1 MVSLTD
7 LFNPTFLTFL
17 VILVL
22 VVALVVVYFES
33 KMREQNHKINSMF
46 SIVSTLAE
54 DMTGMKM
61 GMNQIAATQFGGV
74 QQQVDERIFHQ
85 PLEEKKTKLITV
97 SDDEYEDED
106 YEDDNDDSSSVGNI
120 QIESGTGVCI
130 EEELSFA
137 EDIDE
142 DLDEDLDEDEDE
154 DEDEELSE
162 ENAGQEQFKVF
173 KLNISKDDAVEDT
186 NEESD
191 IEDIN
196 EESDIEELDSDN
208 DLEDLEEKNIAPVEE
223 TKIDISDLKTI
234 SINLEESTEK
244 IDYKKLQLPKLKSI
258 VVEKGLATTSDTS
271 KLKKAELLKLLG
283 IE

>member
-74 QQQVDERIFHQ
+74 PQQVDDRTFHQ
-85 PLEEKKTKLITV
+85 HLEEKKTKLITV
-97 SDDEYEDED
+97 SDDEYE
-106 YEDDNDDSSSVGNI
+106 EDDDDDDDDDDSSSVGNI
-120 QIESGTGVCI
+120 KIESGTGVYI

-137 EDIDE
+137 EDIDD
-142 DLDEDLDEDEDE
+142 DLDEDLDEAEDL
-154 DEDEELSE
+154 DEELSE

-173 KLNISKDDAVEDT
+173 KLNISKDDNDDV
-186 NEESD
+186 D
-191 IEDIN
+191 IEEDIN

-208 DLEDLEEKNIAPVEE
+208 DLEDLEEKSIAPIEE

-258 VVEKGLATTSDTS
+258 VVEKGLVSSSDAS

>member
-1 MVSLTD
+1 MASLTD
-7 LFNPTFLTFL
+7 LFNPTFLMFL
-17 VILVL
+17 GILVL

-74 QQQVDERIFHQ
+74 PQQVDERTFHQ
-85 PLEEKKTKLITV
+85 PLEENKTKLITV
-97 SDDEYEDED
+97 SDDEEDD
-106 YEDDNDDSSSVGNI
+106 YEDDDDLSSVGNI
-120 QIESGTGVCI
+120 KIESGTGVCI
-130 EEELSFA
+130 GDSEEELSFS
-137 EDIDE
+137 EDIDD
-142 DLDEDLDEDEDE
+142 DLDEDLDEEL
-154 DEDEELSE
+154 DEE
-162 ENAGQEQFKVF
+162 NTDREQFKVF
-173 KLNISKDDAVEDT
+173 KLNINKDDADIEDI
-186 NEESD
+186 NE
-191 IEDIN
+191 EDIN

-208 DLEDLEEKNIAPVEE
+208 DLEDLEEKTIAPVEE

-234 SINLEESTEK
+234 SINLEEPIEK

-258 VVEKGLATTSDTS
+258 VVEKGLASSSDAS

>member
-1 MVSLTD
+1 MASLTD

-74 QQQVDERIFHQ
+74 PQQVDERTFHQ

-97 SDDEYEDED
+97 SDDEEDD
-106 YEDDNDDSSSVGNI
+106 YEDDDDLSSVGNI
-120 QIESGTGVCI
+120 KIESGNGVCI
-130 EEELSFA
+130 GDSEEELSFA

-142 DLDEDLDEDEDE
+142 DLDEDLDEEL
-154 DEDEELSE
+154 DEE
-162 ENAGQEQFKVF
+162 NTDREQFKVF
-173 KLNISKDDAVEDT
+173 KLNISKGDNNDADIEDINEEDI

-191 IEDIN
+191 I

-208 DLEDLEEKNIAPVEE
+208 DLEDLEEKTIAPVEE

-234 SINLEESTEK
+234 SINLEEPIEK

-258 VVEKGLATTSDTS
+258 VVEKGLASSSDAS

>member
-54 DMTGMKM
+54 DMTGMKI

-74 QQQVDERIFHQ
+74 PQQVYDRTFHQ

-97 SDDEYEDED
+97 SDDEYE
-106 YEDDNDDSSSVGNI
+106 EDDDDDDDDSSSVGNI
-120 QIESGTGVCI
+120 KIESGSGVYI

-137 EDIDE
+137 EDIDD
-142 DLDEDLDEDEDE
+142 DLDEDLDEAEDL
-154 DEDEELSE
+154 DEELSE

-173 KLNISKDDAVEDT
+173 KLNISKDDDADA
-186 NEESD
+186 D

-208 DLEDLEEKNIAPVEE
+208 DLEDLEEKSIAPIEE

-258 VVEKGLATTSDTS
+258 VVEKGLASSSDAS
-271 KLKKAELLKLLG
+271 KFKKAELLKLLG

>member
-1 MVSLTD
+1 MASLTD

-74 QQQVDERIFHQ
+74 PQQVDERTFHQ
-85 PLEEKKTKLITV
+85 PLEEKKTMLITV
-97 SDDEYEDED
+97 SDDEEDD
-106 YEDDNDDSSSVGNI
+106 YEEDDDLSSLGNI
-120 QIESGTGVCI
+120 KIESGNGVCI
-130 EEELSFA
+130 GDSEEELSFA
-137 EDIDE
+137 EDID
-142 DLDEDLDEDEDE
+142 DEL
-154 DEDEELSE
+154 DEELSE
-162 ENAGQEQFKVF
+162 ENTGQEQFKVF
-173 KLNISKDDAVEDT
+173 KLNISKHDNDDADIEDI
-186 NEESD
+186 NE
-191 IEDIN
+191 EDIN

-208 DLEDLEEKNIAPVEE
+208 DLEDLEEKTIAPVEE

-234 SINLEESTEK
+234 SINLEEPIEK

-258 VVEKGLATTSDTS
+258 VVEKGLASSSDAS